1 MKFLITLFTLFSIT
15 AANAQ
20 CCPYINSVE
29 VIPAA
34 PTTLDDIKIVTTVTT
49 AYQGNLIWNGHT
61 VSNDTIRITACYYS
75 GILAATQTYIDTI
88 SVGQLAPDLYTIEF
102 IANESSWQMECNYS
116 DSNADT
122 SQFVVNGGINSVEPL
137 NALGGSVY
145 PNPTSGDIFF
155 ELPSGLDVT
164 SVDIVDLSGKVII
177 SDAYQSHMG
186 LSLNTGVYFIRL
198 RNREEIVSMDRLMVQ

>member
-34 PTTLDDIKIVTTVTT
+34 PTVLDNIKIVTTVTT
-49 AYQGNLIWNGHT
+49 PNQGAFLWSNYT
-61 VSNDTIRITACYYS
+61 VSNDTIRISACYYN
-75 GILAATQTYIDTI
+75 GIPTATQTYVDTI
-88 SVGQLAPDLYTIEF
+88 SIGQLAPDLYTIEF
-102 IANESSWQMECNYS
+102 TANESSWDMECNYS

-122 SQFVVNGGINSVEPL
+122 SQFVVIGGINSVEPL
-137 NALGGSVY
+137 SALGGAVY

-155 ELPSGLDVT
+155 ELPSGLEAT
-164 SVDIVDLSGKVII
+164 TIEIVDLSGKVII
-177 SDAYQSHMG
+177 KDTYQAHMR
-186 LSLNTGVYFIRL
+186 LSLNAGVYFIRL
-198 RNREEIVSMDRLMVQ
+198 KNREQIVSMERLMVQ